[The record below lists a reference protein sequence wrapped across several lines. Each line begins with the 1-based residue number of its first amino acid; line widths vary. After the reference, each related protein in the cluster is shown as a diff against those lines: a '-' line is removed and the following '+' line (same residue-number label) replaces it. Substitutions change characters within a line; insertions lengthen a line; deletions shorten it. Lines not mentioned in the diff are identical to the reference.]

1 MVKEATTKPRSVD
14 LRKLSDPRTWKK
26 QYMKHVF
33 RGNKDAYE
41 DFVRYYDDAV
51 RNGNVYAVDM
61 AWVEFNKVWFVDEH
75 GEYVRVGE

>member
-26 QYMKHVF
+26 HYMKHVF